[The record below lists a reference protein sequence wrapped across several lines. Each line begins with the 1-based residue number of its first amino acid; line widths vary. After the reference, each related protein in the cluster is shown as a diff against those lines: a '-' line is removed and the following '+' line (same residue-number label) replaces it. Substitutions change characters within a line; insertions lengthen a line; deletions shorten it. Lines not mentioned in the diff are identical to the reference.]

1 MYDFQKQTKM
11 IMFMW
16 T

>member
-1 MYDFQKQTKM
+1 MYDFRKQTKM